1 MKSGK
6 IIPKQNQK
14 LNKEEEIIKDKQTEI
29 LELKNPMNEMKK
41 KNATESIYSRIDQTE
56 DRISNLKDS
65 QKRILEKEERK
76 PM

>member
-14 LNKEEEIIKDKQTEI
+14 LNKEEEIIKEKQTEI

-41 KNATESIYSRIDQTE
+41 KAIESIYSRIDQTE
-56 DRISNLKDS
+56 DRISFL
-65 QKRILEKEERK
+65 
-76 PM
+76 

>member
-6 IIPKQNQK
+6 IIPKQNEK

-41 KNATESIYSRIDQTE
+41 KMQQRASTAE
-56 DRISNLKDS
+56 
-65 QKRILEKEERK
+65 
-76 PM
+76 